1 MYTQNQITKIKSLV
15 NSYFASPELKN
26 SLKSLIKQEQ
36 INLEELDDS
45 QLIEFLKKT
54 NLMEKLMKDLENL
67 QEIEKFNQNSAK
79 TQPKPQKIDAF
90 SIKSQGIGLKIIEGK
105 AFVEYIE
112 NFDETEHFL
121 IDLSFL
127 HHRYRTSPIKVTHE
141 PKFHEVFRNL

>member
-15 NSYFASPELKN
+15 NSYFANPELKN
-26 SLKSLIKQEQ
+26 SLKTLIKQEQ
-36 INLEELDDS
+36 INLEELDDN

-67 QEIEKFNQNSAK
+67 QEIEKFNQNPSKNQIK
-79 TQPKPQKIDAF
+79 TNKIEPF
-90 SIKSQGIGLKIIEGK
+90 SIKSQAIGLKIIEGK
-105 AFVEYIE
+105 AFVEYIQ

-127 HHRYRTSPIKVTHE
+127 QHRFRTNPIKVSHE
-141 PKFHEVFRNL
+141 PKFNEVS